1 MKKIMMVI
9 GLLLGMVFVSNAS
22 TVNWAI
28 SDGGVGWNY
37 VDNNNASFTGGTA
50 LLYALTGSAP
60 SHDGTSWN
68 MAGAL
73 LVATGAYSSDIS
85 GSGYAGWGDL
95 SATYTSA
102 NAVGVETMT
111 QTYAWILTAATG
123 VSKLE
128 DLGDKAWYSIVGTA
142 IPGSS
147 AEGTVEPIPYAVDAY
162 WLAGNNQASWSQVN
176 VVPEP
181 TSMALLAIGVA
192 ALGLRRKIQ
201 K

>member
-1 MKKIMMVI
+1 MKKTMMVI
-9 GLLLGMVFVSNAS
+9 GLICGMSFMANAS
-22 TVNWAI
+22 TVNWAV
-28 SDGGVGWNY
+28 SDAGAGWNI
-37 VDNNNASFTGGTA
+37 VDRVGASFTGGTA
-50 LLYALTGSAP
+50 LLYALTGAAP

-73 LVATGAYSSDIS
+73 LVATAAYSGDIS

-95 SATYTSA
+95 SATYTSV
-102 NAVGVETMT
+102 NAVGVEKMT
-111 QTYAWILTAATG
+111 QTYAWILTADTG
-123 VSKLE
+123 VAKLD

-142 IPGSS
+142 VPGSL
-147 AEGTVEPIPYAVDAY
+147 AEGVVEPITYSVEAY
-162 WLAGNNQASWSQVN
+162 WLTGNDKASWSQVT

-181 TSMALLAIGVA
+181 TCMALLAIGVA